1 MKGVSVQSYGG
12 KTSQASFPI
21 SKEELERS
29 LHYSVVEVGY
39 AGILG
44 NLGGGVIL
52 TGFLLALGASDVQI
66 GIMGA
71 LPFFAYLWMLHGSY
85 LVQRI
90 GDRKRIT
97 LTALWIARSM
107 WPIVV
112 VLPFIYLLGIAEHRV
127 GVFLIL
133 YAIYN
138 IFNAIAGLAYI
149 DWLVDLVPEDRRG
162 RFFAR
167 RNFALGVTGMATAM
181 LGGFFLDLW
190 NKYIPNREM
199 EAFGIAFAIATI
211 AGFLSNYYLRRIV
224 HPPIHQAELSGPF
237 WKIVQ
242 RPLRDRNFRQ
252 LILLRVVLDTS
263 LNMAGPFFV
272 VYMIREMGLGF
283 SFATVMT
290 TIAGAA
296 SFVSMNAWGRLS
308 DRYGNKPL
316 LAISI
321 VGKGIF
327 PLLWL
332 WTSPETFALYII
344 AHMFGVFDAGLN
356 LTAGNI
362 VFEVAPKGYTAI
374 YFGVFF
380 TAVGATSAIAPVLG
394 GFLLQELQGIE
405 FQLGSISISH
415 FKILFLISAVMRF
428 TSLTVLK
435 RVHEPEAKPVGH
447 VIRVIWNAWSM
458 NPAEGL
464 LQTVRYL
471 LAPARFISKKIG
483 WRDEA
488 NGTF

>member
-1 MKGVSVQSYGG
+1 MNINSVEGEGG
-12 KTSQASFPI
+12 KESQADSLI

-52 TGFLLALGASDVQI
+52 TGFLLALQASDVQI

-85 LVQRI
+85 LVERS

-107 WPIVV
+107 WPIVIL
-112 VLPFIYLLGIAEHRV
+112 LPFVHFLGIDERRV
-127 GVFLIL
+127 GIFLFL

-138 IFNAIAGLAYI
+138 IFNAIAGLAYT

-167 RNFALGVTGMATAM
+167 RNFALGITGMATAM
-181 LGGFFLDLW
+181 LGGLFLDLW
-190 NKYIPNREM
+190 TKHIPNREM
-199 EAFGIAFAIATI
+199 EAFAIAFAIATI
-211 AGFLSNYYLRRIV
+211 AGFLSNYYLRKIA
-224 HPPIHQAELSGPF
+224 HPPIHQQELGGPF

-242 RPLRDRNFRQ
+242 RPLRDKNFRQ
-252 LILLRVVLDTS
+252 LILLRIILDTS

-290 TIAGAA
+290 TIAGAT

-327 PLLWL
+327 PLIWL
-332 WTSPETFALYII
+332 WTSPQTFALYII

-362 VFEVAPKGYTAI
+362 VFELAPKAYTAI

-380 TAVGATSAIAPVLG
+380 TAVGAASAIAPVLG
-394 GFLLQELQGIE
+394 GFLLQALQGVEIH
-405 FQLGSISISH
+405 LGAVSISH
-415 FKILFLISAVMRF
+415 FKILFLISGIIRF
-428 TSLTVLK
+428 ATLPMLK

-447 VIRVIWNAWSM
+447 VVRVIWNAWSM
-458 NPAEGL
+458 NPVEGL
-464 LQTVRYL
+464 LQTLRYL
-471 LAPARFISKKIG
+471 LAPARFISKRIG
-483 WRDEA
+483 RRGNA
-488 NGTF
+488 NET